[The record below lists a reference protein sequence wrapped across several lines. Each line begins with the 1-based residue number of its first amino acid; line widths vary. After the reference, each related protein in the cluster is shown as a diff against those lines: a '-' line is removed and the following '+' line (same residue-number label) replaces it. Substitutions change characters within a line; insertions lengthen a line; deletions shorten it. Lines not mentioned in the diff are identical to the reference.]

1 MYLCRHQVSFFWKDC
16 NLFDDLE
23 TFLVLVFFVDQYFFN
38 HKMIFLL
45 HFDLKRYFIPT
56 ETYALVLLLAD
67 GNKRHWLSSVPMAM

>member
-38 HKMIFLL
+38 HKMIFYTA
-45 HFDLKRYFIPT
+45 F
-56 ETYALVLLLAD
+56 
-67 GNKRHWLSSVPMAM
+67 